1 MKNINVYKYTTL
13 KSEDIENLCKRA
25 ESDLSEYNKV
35 VDGIIENVR
44 KNKDKALREYSLSLD
59 KVERSLNTFKVSDE
73 EFDKASNILEPDF
86 KETLKFCSENVK
98 KFHKKQMPKKEWM
111 IEMHKGVYAGEK
123 IEPIETVAL
132 YVPRGKGS
140 FPSVAMMTSIPAVVA
155 GVKKPII
162 FTPPETDG
170 SIDSAT
176 LVAAS
181 IAGVENVF
189 KIGGAQAVA
198 AAAYGTESIPKCMKI
213 VGPGSPWVAA
223 AKNKLSNLIDTGTPA
238 GPSEAIVL
246 ADKSANGK
254 LAGLDLL
261 IEAEHGP
268 DSSAYLITN
277 SEDVANDA
285 ISFIPNCLKK
295 MSKERIDYATK
306 VLCGPR
312 GGIIVVDDFDQ
323 AINFINLY
331 APEHLQIHSSKPDK
345 YLSKIKNAGEIMLG
359 EYAPMSIANFA
370 LGPNNVIPTNSWS
383 RTKSPLGVHDFLKST
398 SIGKIDKNGY
408 EKLAPFAN
416 KFAKYEGFDAHA
428 NAVSSLR
435 IDAMKK

>member
-1 MKNINVYKYTTL
+1 
-13 KSEDIENLCKRA
+13 
-25 ESDLSEYNKV
+25 
-35 VDGIIENVR
+35 
-44 KNKDKALREYSLSLD
+44 
-59 KVERSLNTFKVSDE
+59 
-73 EFDKASNILEPDF
+73 
-86 KETLKFCSENVK
+86 
-98 KFHKKQMPKKEWM
+98 
-111 IEMHKGVYAGEK
+111 
-123 IEPIETVAL
+123 
-132 YVPRGKGS
+132 
-140 FPSVAMMTSIPAVVA
+140 
-155 GVKKPII
+155 
-162 FTPPETDG
+162 
-170 SIDSAT
+170 
-176 LVAAS
+176 
-181 IAGVENVF
+181 
-189 KIGGAQAVA
+189 
-198 AAAYGTESIPKCMKI
+198 
-213 VGPGSPWVAA
+213 
-223 AKNKLSNLIDTGTPA
+223 
-238 GPSEAIVL
+238 
-246 ADKSANGK
+246 
-254 LAGLDLL
+254 
-261 IEAEHGP
+261 
-268 DSSAYLITN
+268 
-277 SEDVANDA
+277 
-285 ISFIPNCLKK
+285 